1 MPPIVGHVR
10 DTADPK
16 QPTYWASLINQ
27 LIDQLGSRAEVARR
41 VGVSPRQV
49 GRWADGSTTNV
60 TSHSMRLVARA
71 LHLSDEEV
79 ALGVVGAQAE
89 RHRADDRLIAYVK
102 ASDEHAEDEKQKII
116 DYIVSER
123 EKTEAS
129 LIAAVELMLQP
140 RREAS

>member
-1 MPPIVGHVR
+1 
-10 DTADPK
+10 
-16 QPTYWASLINQ
+16 
-27 LIDQLGSRAEVARR
+27 
-41 VGVSPRQV
+41 
-49 GRWADGSTTNV
+49 
-60 TSHSMRLVARA
+60 MRLVARA